1 MPHALKPIA
10 VRETHEQTPQQM
22 EASRCIMCDCII
34 LFAFA
39 ALLVGALV
47 ALF

>member
-1 MPHALKPIA
+1 MPQALKPLA
-10 VRETHEQTPQQM
+10 VREPHEQTPQQA
-22 EASRCIMCDCII
+22 EAARCIMCDCII